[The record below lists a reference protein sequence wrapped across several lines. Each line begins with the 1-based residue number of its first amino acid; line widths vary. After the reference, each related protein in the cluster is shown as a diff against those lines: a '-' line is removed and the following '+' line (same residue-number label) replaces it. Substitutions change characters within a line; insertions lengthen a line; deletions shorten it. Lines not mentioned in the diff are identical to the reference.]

1 MNNTN
6 TTLLFDIESLELIE
20 PPSPPPHAPPDHA
33 VSIPDITSAFL
44 MTIFRKVTAEKFTE
58 SRQQY
63 SIVKRKQ
70 VKLMYLVVTF
80 NTPLPTDADKWL
92 ESCWQI
98 ELR

>member
-6 TTLLFDIESLELIE
+6 TTRLFDIESLELVE
-20 PPSPPPHAPPDHA
+20 PPSPPPPPPDHV

-44 MTIFRKVTAEKFTE
+44 MTFFRQVTAEKFIE

-70 VKLMYLVVTF
+70 VKLTYLVVAF
-80 NTPLPTDADKWL
+80 NTLLPG
-92 ESCWQI
+92 
-98 ELR
+98 